1 MLNEQKRSVAFGGAL
16 DTYVKVTKLVSA
28 DAKSMYGWIEW
39 IVMTDLPITIVENEY
54 YRKRSNLK
62 ST

>member
-28 DAKSMYGWIEW
+28 FVEAEHHQHFKS
-39 IVMTDLPITIVENEY
+39 
-54 YRKRSNLK
+54 
-62 ST
+62 